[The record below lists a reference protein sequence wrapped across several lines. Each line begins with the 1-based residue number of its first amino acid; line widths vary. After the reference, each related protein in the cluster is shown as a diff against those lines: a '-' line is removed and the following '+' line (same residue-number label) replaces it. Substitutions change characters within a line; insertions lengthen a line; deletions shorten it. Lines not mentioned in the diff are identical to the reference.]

1 MTGERTL
8 TATIEREEDMY
19 VALCPELDVA
29 SEGPTVEEARANL
42 REAVELFLESA
53 DRSEVE
59 SRFHAERYV
68 TSRGSK
74 NRCVGD
80 AAAIDI

>member
-1 MTGERTL
+1 MTGKKTL
-8 TATIEREEDMY
+8 TAIIEREEEMY
-19 VALCPELDVA
+19 VALCPEL
-29 SEGPTVEEARANL
+29 
-42 REAVELFLESA
+42 
-53 DRSEVE
+53 E
-59 SRFHAERYV
+59 SRFHGEQYV